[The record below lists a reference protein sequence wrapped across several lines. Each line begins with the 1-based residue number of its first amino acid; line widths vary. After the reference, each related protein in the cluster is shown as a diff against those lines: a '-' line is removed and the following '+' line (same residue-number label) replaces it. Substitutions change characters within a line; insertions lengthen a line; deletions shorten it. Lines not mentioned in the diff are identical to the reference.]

1 MRIKKFQFRI
11 SQKIMGGFLALI
23 FIFMINAA
31 LGLLTLNKSAD
42 IIRETSD
49 VVDPSKDALSEFNLL
64 VSKSRM
70 YITNWVYLRANT
82 EDKEALKKLHK
93 TDYPELKERIQEL
106 KLHWSAEQQSLISSV
121 FLKFDSLLSIEQTIM
136 ADLESF
142 DDYEDEGKKF
152 SNQMMIDDDILPR
165 TRKISTMLDKIIISK
180 TEEKS
185 QTKLAL
191 LSSFSNLR
199 LVSMTAGILSVVIG
213 LIAAFVLTKT
223 IVSPINYIRHI
234 IQKLSNGEL
243 PENENKSFAKDEI
256 GEMAQAVDKL
266 VVGLRSTSLFAENIG
281 NGNYQ
286 ASFTPLSEYDVL
298 GNALINMRNNLEK
311 VAEDDKRRN
320 WSTEGM
326 AKFSEMLR
334 RNNDNI
340 NRLGDELI
348 SNLVKYVGA
357 NQGGFFTVNDTESE
371 PYLELKSC
379 YAWDKKKYI
388 EQHIYEGEGLT
399 GQVWQEKETIY
410 LTEVPQNYITITS
423 GLGEANPKSI
433 LIVPLKVNEE
443 IFGVIEMASFNE
455 FAPYEIEFIEKIAE
469 SIASTVSTVKIN
481 ERTQRLLE
489 DSTSLTE
496 QMRAQEEEMRQNM
509 EELQATQEEMERAQK
524 DAKAREQIFDKTQF
538 IIEFDNSYKITYVNH
553 MVQSYLQFDSR
564 DIIGNSIENVF
575 KLQNRMEQI
584 KTKLSYNSLWSDVI
598 TVKNKKGETLQVKA
612 SAGVVAEDNHSN
624 GRFLMI
630 LDGMEVVN

>member
-1 MRIKKFQFRI
+1 MRITNYQFRI

-23 FIFMINAA
+23 FIFMINAV
-31 LGLLTLNKSAD
+31 LGLLTLNKSAN

-49 VVDPSKDALSEFNLL
+49 IVDPSKDALNEFNLL

-82 EDKEALKKLHK
+82 EDKEALTKLHK
-93 TDYPELKERIQEL
+93 TDYPELKEKIREL
-106 KLHWSAEQQSLISSV
+106 KPHWTAEQQRQIDSV
-121 FLKFDSLLSIEQTIM
+121 FTNFDLLLNIESAIM
-136 ADLESF
+136 ADLKSF
-142 DDYEDEGKKF
+142 DDYEDEAKKF

-165 TRKISTMLDKIIISK
+165 TRQISSMLNKIIVSK
-180 TEEKS
+180 NEEKS
-185 QTKLAL
+185 QTKIAL

-199 LVSMTAGILSVVIG
+199 VVSLTAGILSVVIG

-223 IVSPINYIRHI
+223 IVSPINYIRNI

-243 PENENKSFAKDEI
+243 PESTNKNFATDEI
-256 GEMAQAVDKL
+256 GDMAQAVDKL

-286 ASFTPLSEYDVL
+286 ASFTPLSEHDVL

-320 WSTEGM
+320 WATEGV
-326 AKFSEMLR
+326 AKFSEILR

-340 NRLGDELI
+340 TKLGDELI
-348 SNLVKYVGA
+348 SNLVKYMKA
-357 NQGGFFTVNDTESE
+357 NQGGFFIVNDTESE
-371 PYLELKSC
+371 PYLELTSC

-433 LIVPLKVNEE
+433 LIVPLKVNDE
-443 IFGVIEMASFNE
+443 IYGVIEMASFNE
-455 FAPYEIEFIEKIAE
+455 FATYEIEFIEKIAE
-469 SIASTVSTVKIN
+469 SIASTVSSVKIN

-489 DSTSLTE
+489 DSTILTE

-509 EELQATQEEMERAQK
+509 EELQATQEEMQRAQK
-524 DAKAREQIFDKTQF
+524 DAKARENIFDRTQF
-538 IIEFDNSYKITYVNH
+538 IIEFDNRYKITYANH
-553 MVQSYLQFDSR
+553 MVQSYLQFDTKEL
-564 DIIGNSIENVF
+564 IGNSIENVF
-575 KLQNRMEQI
+575 KLQNKMDQI
-584 KTKLSYNSLWSDVI
+584 KAKLNLNNLWSDVI
-598 TVKNKKGETLQVKA
+598 TVKNRKGEHLQVKA
-612 SAGVVAEDNHSN
+612 SAGVVASDNISD
-624 GRFLMI
+624 GRYLMI
-630 LDGMEVVN
+630 LDGMEIAS

>member
-1 MRIKKFQFRI
+1 MRIKNYQFRI

-31 LGLLTLNKSAD
+31 LGLLTLNKSAN

-49 VVDPSKDALSEFNLL
+49 IVDPSKDALNEFNLL

-82 EDKEALKKLHK
+82 EDKEALAKLHK

-106 KLHWSAEQQSLISSV
+106 KPHWTPEQQRQIDSV
-121 FLKFDSLLSIEQTIM
+121 FTNFDLLLNIESGIM
-136 ADLESF
+136 ADLKSF
-142 DDYEDEGKKF
+142 DDYEDEAKKF

-165 TRKISTMLDKIIISK
+165 TRQISSMLNKIIVSK
-180 TEEKS
+180 NEEKS
-185 QTKLAL
+185 QTKIAL

-199 LVSMTAGILSVVIG
+199 VVSLTAGILSVVIG
-213 LIAAFVLTKT
+213 LIAAFILTKT
-223 IVSPINYIRHI
+223 IVSPINYIRNI

-243 PENENKSFAKDEI
+243 PESTNKSFATDEI
-256 GEMAQAVDKL
+256 GDMAQAVDKL
-266 VVGLRSTSLFAENIG
+266 VIGLRSTSLFAENIG

-286 ASFTPLSEYDVL
+286 ASFTPLSEHDVL

-320 WSTEGM
+320 WATEGV
-326 AKFSEMLR
+326 AKFSEILR

-340 NRLGDELI
+340 NKLGDELI
-348 SNLVKYVGA
+348 SNLVKYMKA
-357 NQGGFFTVNDTESE
+357 NQGGFFIVNDTESE
-371 PYLELKSC
+371 PYLELASC

-423 GLGEANPKSI
+423 GLGEANPKSV
-433 LIVPLKVNEE
+433 LIVPLKVNDE
-443 IFGVIEMASFNE
+443 IYGVIEMASFNE
-455 FAPYEIEFIEKIAE
+455 FATYEIEFIEKIAE
-469 SIASTVSTVKIN
+469 SIASTVSSVKIN
-481 ERTQRLLE
+481 ERTQKLLE
-489 DSTSLTE
+489 DSTVLTE

-509 EELQATQEEMERAQK
+509 EELQATQEEMQRAQK
-524 DAKAREQIFDKTQF
+524 DAKARENIFDRTQF
-538 IIEFDNSYKITYVNH
+538 IIEFDNRYKITYANH
-553 MVQSYLQFDSR
+553 MVQSYLQFDTKEV
-564 DIIGNSIENVF
+564 IGNSIENVF
-575 KLQNRMEQI
+575 KLHNKMDQI
-584 KTKLSYNSLWSDVI
+584 KTKLNLNNLWSDVI
-598 TVKNKKGETLQVKA
+598 TVKNRKGEHLQVKA
-612 SAGVVAEDNHSN
+612 SAGVVASDNISD
-624 GRFLMI
+624 GRYLMI
-630 LDGMEVVN
+630 LDGMEIAS

>member
-31 LGLLTLNKSAD
+31 LGLFTLNKSAN
-42 IIRETSD
+42 IIRESSD
-49 VVDPSKDALSEFNLL
+49 IVDPSKDALNEFNLL

-70 YITNWVYLRANT
+70 YITNWVYLRSNT
-82 EDKEALKKLHK
+82 EDKEALQKLHK
-93 TDYPELKERIQEL
+93 TDYPELKARIQEL
-106 KLHWSAEQQSLISSV
+106 KPHWTTQQQNQVNAV
-121 FLKFDSLLSIEQTIM
+121 FIKFDSLLTIEQSIM
-136 ADLESF
+136 DDLKSF

-165 TRKISTMLDKIIISK
+165 TGQITAMLNKIIVSK
-180 TEEKS
+180 NKEKA
-185 QTKLAL
+185 QTKTAL

-199 LVSMTAGILSVVIG
+199 VVSLTAGVLSVVIG
-213 LIAAFVLTKT
+213 LIAAFVLTRT
-223 IVSPINYIRHI
+223 IVSPINYIRQI
-234 IQKLSNGEL
+234 IQKLGNGEL
-243 PENENKSFAKDEI
+243 PERTNKSFDNDEI

-266 VVGLRSTSLFAENIG
+266 VAGLQSTSLFAENIG

-286 ASFTPLSEYDVL
+286 ASFTPLSEHDVL

-320 WSTEGM
+320 WATEGM

-340 NRLGDELI
+340 NKLGDELI
-348 SNLVKYVGA
+348 SNLVKYVKA
-357 NQGGFFTVNDTESE
+357 NQGGFFIVNDTESD
-371 PYLELKSC
+371 PFLELKSC

-388 EQHIYEGEGLT
+388 EQQIYEGEGLT
-399 GQVWQEKETIY
+399 GQVWQEQETIY

-423 GLGEANPKSI
+423 GLGEANPKSV
-433 LIVPLKVNEE
+433 LIVPLKVNDE
-443 IFGVIEMASFNE
+443 IYGVIEMASFNE
-455 FAPYEIEFIEKIAE
+455 FAAYEIEFIEKIAE

-481 ERTQRLLE
+481 ERTQKLLE
-489 DSTSLTE
+489 DSTILTE

-524 DAKAREQIFDKTQF
+524 DAKAREQIFDRTQF
-538 IIEFDNSYKITYVNH
+538 IIEFDDRYKITYANH
-553 MVQSYLQFDSR
+553 MVQSYLQFDTR
-564 DIIGNSIENVF
+564 ELIGSSIENVF
-575 KLQNRMEQI
+575 KLQNKMEQI
-584 KTKLSYNSLWSDVI
+584 KTKLSQNNLWTDII
-598 TVKNKKGETLQVKA
+598 TVKNRKGDVLQIKA
-612 SAGVVAEDNHSN
+612 SAGVVAEHNHTE
-624 GRFLMI
+624 GRYLMI
-630 LDGMEVVN
+630 LDGMEIAN